1 MRKSLGIIASL
12 SAFAVAGCAVSKE
25 RVTLL
30 APAQSDKDIGGVV
43 IEYDDGRMGYLGD
56 VSQQAKLR
64 GGNKAAHL
72 VRQYD
77 DSDPKYA
84 NFGNDFPSEPV
95 REYFYFAIGKD
106 TLAPSELDRLQAW
119 LIQNIEN
126 RPGHEIEIAAHTDVS
141 GGEKLNTELAKM
153 RAAAVLAQ
161 VVELIDA
168 GQLGVDKEDI
178 DELPGSLWWAQSII
192 DSGQEYVARDYRV
205 AVVTIR

>member
-1 MRKSLGIIASL
+1 MRKSLGIIACL

-30 APAQSDKDIGGVV
+30 APAQSGKDIGGVV
-43 IEYDDGRMGYLGD
+43 IEYDDGSMGYLGD

-64 GGNKAAHL
+64 SGKAAHL

-77 DSDPKYA
+77 EADPQYA

-95 REYFYFAIGKD
+95 REYFYFAVGKD

-119 LIQNIEN
+119 LNQNIQD
-126 RPGHEIEIAAHTDVS
+126 RPGLEIEIAAHTDVS
-141 GGEKLNTELAKM
+141 GGVELNTKLAEK
-153 RAAAVLAQ
+153 RAAAVRAQ
-161 VVELIDA
+161 VEERIKA
-168 GQLGVDKEDI
+168 GQIAVDRDDI